1 VENYKARYGE
11 PCPDFFVGSLESA
24 KQLACLRSAK
34 EVSIGIF
41 SFNFTY
47 CINFSFYQRKLLAIY
62 LHHGKSILIN
72 VFCDQLMK
80 HESIIQTFKEKFV
93 LYGWDMTYESNKDM

>member
-1 VENYKARYGE
+1 LVYFPLILLITLLFLSN
-11 PCPDFFVGSLESA
+11 
-24 KQLACLRSAK
+24 
-34 EVSIGIF
+34 
-41 SFNFTY
+41 
-47 CINFSFYQRKLLAIY
+47 YQRKLLAIY